1 MRDRNSYRNQRL
13 RKTKWTRSVI
23 DEARRLYLK
32 YYSPEQIAKLPHM
45 PSRSQT
51 IHDWKLREG
60 WLEER
65 HLISIRAKELRIEKY
80 AQKFSDMDV
89 RQMELLFDLSQKVR
103 KSMNG
108 NYVKTPQ
115 DLNYLAM
122 AVDKIIKNERL
133 IDDRVT
139 ERQAINVNFG
149 WKEILYATAT
159 VEKQVV
165 IDMPI
170 EDT

>member
-1 MRDRNSYRNQRL
+1 
-13 RKTKWTRSVI
+13 
-23 DEARRLYLK
+23 
-32 YYSPEQIAKLPHM
+32 
-45 PSRSQT
+45 
-51 IHDWKLREG
+51 
-60 WLEER
+60 
-65 HLISIRAKELRIEKY
+65 
-80 AQKFSDMDV
+80 
-89 RQMELLFDLSQKVR
+89 
-103 KSMNG
+103 MNG